1 MAFKRR
7 ARAIRADHPHHEPHT
22 PSHPLERLIFFSD
35 AVFAI
40 AITLLIIEIQPPD
53 LPRGASVHDQ
63 LQALVN
69 LAPHFLGF
77 FISFGVIG
85 AFWVGHHR
93 AFSFAHHWSPK
104 LVFPNMLLLCAIAFM
119 PFSTS
124 YMNANAWQ
132 LVPTAFYAAVLL
144 ITSLLNIWLVH
155 RATAPGVADEKS
167 DARLI
172 IRTRSRGWAVATG
185 AALALVIAFVSPVWS
200 QPSLSTIPLWLRLYG
215 RIADRRAD
223 AMFAPEG
230 T

>member
-1 MAFKRR
+1 MALKRR
-7 ARAIRADHPHHEPHT
+7 ARTIRADHPHHEPHT

-40 AITLLIIEIQPPD
+40 AITLLIIEIRPPD
-53 LPRGASVHDQ
+53 LPRGASVRDQ
-63 LQALVN
+63 LQAL
-69 LAPHFLGF
+69 LDLTPHFLGF
-77 FISFGVIG
+77 FISFFVIG

-93 AFSFAHHWSPK
+93 AFSLSRHWSPK

-132 LVPTAFYAAVLL
+132 LVPTAFYAAMLL
-144 ITSLLNIWLVH
+144 VTALLNIWLVR
-155 RATAPGVADEKS
+155 RATAPGVVAEDADL
-167 DARLI
+167 RLI

-185 AALALVIAFVSPVWS
+185 AAIALAVAFVSPIWS

-215 RIADRRAD
+215 HIADRRAD
-223 AMFAPEG
+223 AKFAPKG
-230 T
+230 A